1 MGNSGGAE
9 APSSPEEPRRAEDL
23 AGWALLCVP
32 AGQESRRRAR
42 RPSAPPEQQQQQAA
56 KGQSPPQQ
64 DRQPVQQQRQNES
77 DLDESEAWT
86 LCFAPRPR
94 AASRGARGWPL
105 DTTVPS
111 ERPVHASPLSG
122 GRARRRSDSEGQLG
136 ALPPHSPAD
145 SQLEDELRESKSEV
159 EHLRAQ
165 LARLRS
171 RPSTRSLR
179 IATAEPALLA
189 EKDFEIANLKKDLV
203 LSQLRAETA
212 IKTAVNSINARK
224 VMPSSRNLLASEGG
238 ERGATARSAP
248 SRLNTVATLD
258 QQLLDNN
265 LSLDEYALALATLT
279 QGEEVDDVSAA
290 LAITGLHEAA
300 QGGGG
305 SASTAAV
312 PANSA

>member
-1 MGNSGGAE
+1 
-9 APSSPEEPRRAEDL
+9 
-23 AGWALLCVP
+23 V
-32 AGQESRRRAR
+32 
-42 RPSAPPEQQQQQAA
+42 PPE
-56 KGQSPPQQ
+56 
-64 DRQPVQQQRQNES
+64 
-77 DLDESEAWT
+77 
-86 LCFAPRPR
+86 RP
-94 AASRGARGWPL
+94 
-105 DTTVPS
+105 
-111 ERPVHASPLSG
+111 EHASPLSG
-122 GRARRRSDSEGQLG
+122 GTARRRSNSEGELG
-136 ALPPHSPAD
+136 ALSPHSPAG
-145 SQLEDELRESKSEV
+145 SQLSDELRESKSEV

-189 EKDFEIANLKKDLV
+189 EKDFVIANLKKDLV
-203 LSQLRAETA
+203 LSQLRAEAA

-224 VMPSSRNLLASEGG
+224 VMPSSRTLVSEGD

-290 LAITGLHEAA
+290 LVITGLHEEA
-300 QGGGG
+300 QGGAGNAIT
-305 SASTAAV
+305 SA
-312 PANSA
+312 